1 MNPAIEGLQ
10 PWPAFAATS
19 FRGPEAS
26 GRDVLVTIL
35 LWFIRPR
42 TGKLRPEI
50 GNKGTVL
57 QPMNSS
63 ETAKKI
69 ASYTNWI
76 QDIEIDGVNTLNR
89 NDPKQYNHVNR
100 TRIRRELFIE
110 PLLRSGFLRGKRVLD
125 LGCSY
130 GYWAMAA
137 ASEGEA
143 AEVVG
148 VDAHAPSIE
157 QGRWILER
165 KKIGNCDL
173 RLADSYTTLETMAA
187 DSFDVIFC
195 LGFFYHIRDPF
206 RLLTLMQHAAKEAVI
221 VDTMVHKS
229 DEASISLRPVR
240 PKNLL
245 GESVLGLEMFS
256 SPKAIYWMG
265 LEAGFKEVTR
275 LETDLEADTRGLWD
289 YRGGNRASFAMSNGP
304 AIASMFDNA
313 KPFEYPTPAEDIE
326 LHGIYPELSGGRN
339 GAGNPS

>member
-1 MNPAIEGLQ
+1 MA
-10 PWPAFAATS
+10 
-19 FRGPEAS
+19 
-26 GRDVLVTIL
+26 IL
-35 LWFIRPR
+35 LWFVRLHAV
-42 TGKLRPEI
+42 KLRTEF
-50 GNKGTVL
+50 GNKGVVL
-57 QPMNSS
+57 QPMTSS
-63 ETAKKI
+63 ETARKI

-89 NDPKQYNHVNR
+89 NDPKDYNHINR
-100 TRIRRELFIE
+100 TKIRRDLFIE

-157 QGRWILER
+157 QGKWILER
-165 KKIGNCDL
+165 KQIGNCDL
-173 RLADSYTTLETMAA
+173 RLADSYDTLASIAA
-187 DSFDVIFC
+187 GSFDVIFC

-206 RLLTLMQHAAKEAVI
+206 RLLTLMQRAAKEAVI

-229 DEASISLRPVR
+229 DDASISLRPVR

-245 GESVLGLEMFS
+245 GESVLSLEMFS

-265 LEAGFKEVTR
+265 LEAGFREVTR
-275 LETDLEADTRGLWD
+275 LEADFEADTRGLWD
-289 YRGGNRASFAMSNGP
+289 YRGGNRASFALSNGP
-304 AIASMFDNA
+304 AIASIFDNA

-339 GAGNPS
+339 GTNNPS